1 MEEIWDSNGPYALAK
16 LADRMVS
23 VPRDNEAQIS
33 LYALCRAW
41 VRNNPSLP
49 LLAETPPQQQP
60 ELKDA
65 AARPGDAAGTIAT
78 DEGLQAG
85 VQPPQAPP
93 PPHLENDQQQAQ
105 QQQQQ
110 TLPLDAQPNGLLSIL
125 PPVLPPTLLETE
137 TAPPN
142 YPLDDFDAQEPEEAL
157 RKFKQHWTAVRQY
170 HQALRAAKLSRHRE
184 RLVALLGEPS
194 LLQPQVLQ
202 MQMQASGLVIN
213 PQQFLQ
219 QQQLQQMHQ
228 VGMLGL
234 PTQVL
239 LDQMPN
245 GGLTNLSA
253 FHGAGLVVGPGPGG
267 GLPTGLQGG
276 PMPGMVNFGVGPSAT
291 GFVAGGAGVSNV
303 VDAQA
308 ALATIMNLGA
318 ADTGA
323 VAQHQPAQLLQ
334 LQQQQ
339 QLGLVGGG
347 LAADPQL
354 GLQPYDVAV
363 ALPHQQHN
371 PQQSGVPQPSAAGI
385 TTGQQPVLGQLSAAV
400 AAAAEAGNGQGKCQE
415 HQLTAAD
422 TMTANAGNAVLPNI
436 AAGQEAA
443 TGSAGEQ
450 HALVVRSEGL
460 KGMDIDSGSL
470 HSS

>member
-1 MEEIWDSNGPYALAK
+1 MEEFWDSNGPYALVK

-49 LLAETPPQQQP
+49 SLA

-65 AARPGDAAGTIAT
+65 AARPGDATGTIAI
-78 DEGLQAG
+78 DDGPQAG
-85 VQPPQAPP
+85 VQP
-93 PPHLENDQQQAQ
+93 QQQHQESDELQAQ
-105 QQQQQ
+105 QQHHHQ

-125 PPVLPPTLLETE
+125 PPVLSPTLLETE
-137 TAPPN
+137 TAPPA

-170 HQALRAAKLSRHRE
+170 HQALRTAKLSRHRE

-194 LLQPQVLQ
+194 LLQPQVMQ

-213 PQQFLQ
+213 PQQLLQ
-219 QQQLQQMHQ
+219 QQQLQQLQ
-228 VGMLGL
+228 AGMLGL

-245 GGLTNLSA
+245 GGLANLSA
-253 FHGAGLVVGPGPGG
+253 FQGAGLVVGPGPGG
-267 GLPTGLQGG
+267 GLPTALQGG
-276 PMPGMVNFGVGPSAT
+276 PMSGMVNFGVGPSAS
-291 GFVAGGAGVSNV
+291 GFVAGGGGINNV
-303 VDAQA
+303 ADAQA

-323 VAQHQPAQLLQ
+323 GAQHQQPQLLQ

-339 QLGLVGGG
+339 LGLVGDG
-347 LAADPQL
+347 LTADQL
-354 GLQPYDVAV
+354 GLQPYDVVV
-363 ALPHQQHN
+363 ALPHQQHI
-371 PQQSGVPQPSAAGI
+371 PQRLGLSQPSTGGI
-385 TTGQQPVLGQLSAAV
+385 TPGQPPVLGQLSAAV
-400 AAAAEAGNGQGKCQE
+400 AAAAEAGNGQGKCLEQ
-415 HQLTAAD
+415 QLTAEDTAAAD
-422 TMTANAGNAVLPNI
+422 TGDAILPN
-436 AAGQEAA
+436 ASAGQEAA
-443 TGSAGEQ
+443 TGSAGAQ
-450 HALVVRSEGL
+450 HAHVPGSEGL

-470 HSS
+470 HCS

>member
-1 MEEIWDSNGPYALAK
+1 MEEFWDSNGPYALVK

-23 VPRDNEAQIS
+23 VPRDNEAQVS

-49 LLAETPPQQQP
+49 PVAETPPQQQP

-65 AARPGDAAGTIAT
+65 AARPGDAPGTIAM
-78 DEGLQAG
+78 DDGPQAG
-85 VQPPQAPP
+85 VQPPPQ
-93 PPHLENDQQQAQ
+93 HQQSDELQAQ
-105 QQQQQ
+105 QHHHHQ
-110 TLPLDAQPNGLLSIL
+110 TLPLDGQPNGLLSIL
-125 PPVLPPTLLETE
+125 PPVLSPTLLETE

-170 HQALRAAKLSRHRE
+170 HQALRTAKLSRHRE

-213 PQQFLQ
+213 PQQLLQ
-219 QQQLQQMHQ
+219 QQQFQQLQA
-228 VGMLGL
+228 GMLGL
-234 PTQVL
+234 PAQVL

-245 GGLTNLSA
+245 GGLTNLA
-253 FHGAGLVVGPGPGG
+253 TFQGAGLVVGPGPGA

-276 PMPGMVNFGVGPSAT
+276 PMSGMVNFGVGPSAS
-291 GFVAGGAGVSNV
+291 GFVAGGAGISNV
-303 VDAQA
+303 ADAQA

-318 ADTGA
+318 ADT
-323 VAQHQPAQLLQ
+323 VTVTQHQQPQLLQ

-339 QLGLVGGG
+339 LGLVGDG
-347 LAADPQL
+347 LPADQL
-354 GLQPYDVAV
+354 GLQPYDVV
-363 ALPHQQHN
+363 ALPHQQHIS
-371 PQQSGVPQPSAAGI
+371 QQLGLSQPSAGGI
-385 TTGQQPVLGQLSAAV
+385 TPGQPPVLGHLSAAV
-400 AAAAEAGNGQGKCQE
+400 AAAAEAGSGQGKCLDQ
-415 HQLTAAD
+415 QLTAEDTAAAD
-422 TMTANAGNAVLPNI
+422 TGDAILPN
-436 AAGQEAA
+436 ASEGQEAA

-450 HALVVRSEGL
+450 HARVPGSEGL
-460 KGMDIDSGSL
+460 KGMDIDLGSL
-470 HSS
+470 HCS